1 MRAGLL
7 VHLDDAFL
15 AAVLAGPHLASEAI
29 SVVEPCVTLKDLDFF
44 ALAEQRTICSYHALH

>member
-7 VHLDDAFL
+7 VHLDDTFL

-29 SVVEPCVTLKDLDFF
+29 SVVEACVTLKDLDFF
-44 ALAEQRTICSYHALH
+44 ALSEQRTICSYHALH